1 VGVGE
6 ETRMVGVDASEVES
20 AESAVDE
27 DDDMVS
33 ACSATELRIAW
44 NGQEQSAHVQ
54 LSPNSL
60 SPFQPASHLVRW

>member
-1 VGVGE
+1 
-6 ETRMVGVDASEVES
+6 MVGVDASEVES

-44 NGQEQSAHVQ
+44 NGQELPAASNYLPTISH
-54 LSPNSL
+54 SS
-60 SPFQPASHLVRW
+60 SQPVT

>member
-1 VGVGE
+1 VGAGD

-44 NGQEQSAHVQ
+44 NGQEQSAPAR
-54 LSPNSL
+54 LSDNDL
-60 SPFQPASHLVRW
+60 SPFQPASHVVRW